1 MCRSS
6 LVSLESQFEGCGTP
20 VSGSSL
26 NGRAPFCHL
35 LVLTL
40 LVMRTMLMMMM
51 RLTRLT
57 MTTPYQPLI
66 LKGLNMLW
74 VTSYLTTRHL

>member
-1 MCRSS
+1 MYRSS
-6 LVSLESQFEGCGTP
+6 LVSLDAQFEGCGTP

-40 LVMRTMLMMMM
+40 LVMRTMLMMM
-51 RLTRLT
+51 TRST
-57 MTTPYQPLI
+57 MTKPYQLLI
-66 LKGLNMLW
+66 LKGLNTLW